1 MSYTEKQ
8 MTIKVIGVDGRQN
21 QNREDINQALD
32 FKQLLQQAI
41 GLRPKDRA
49 GQEALI
55 SQCGKKGVKCPN
67 CAGGK
72 NGFIHHLC
80 TLKELDYQRKGDSK
94 AVSLLNMLC
103 LIKIL

>member
-1 MSYTEKQ
+1 MSYIEKQ
-8 MTIKVIGVDGRQN
+8 RTIKVISVDGRQN
-21 QNREDINQALD
+21 QDREDIKQALD
-32 FKQLLQQAI
+32 FKQLLQQAN
-41 GLRPKDRA
+41 GLGPKDRA

-67 CAGGK
+67 CASGK
-72 NGFIHHLC
+72 NGFTHNLC
-80 TLKELDYQRKGDSK
+80 TLKKLDYQRKRDSK